1 MNILDLPLK
10 AIWYDMIESG
20 EKKEEYREHN
30 SYWAK
35 RFYVCYDKNTD
46 CRIYIPEKCIVVS
59 LPLSFMMLFVFVTD
73 IQNELCYSN

>member
-35 RFYVCYDKNTD
+35 RFYVCNLKLRKECNLLEMS
-46 CRIYIPEKCIVVS
+46 IG
-59 LPLSFMMLFVFVTD
+59 
-73 IQNELCYSN
+73 

>member
-35 RFYVCYDKNTD
+35 RFYVCLIGREAERHATVHD
-46 CRIYIPEKCIVVS
+46 
-59 LPLSFMMLFVFVTD
+59 VFT
-73 IQNELCYSN
+73 

>member
-35 RFYVCYDKNTD
+35 RFYVCSWKLRKECNLL
-46 CRIYIPEKCIVVS
+46 EMSVG
-59 LPLSFMMLFVFVTD
+59 
-73 IQNELCYSN
+73 

>member
-10 AIWYDMIESG
+10 AIWYNMIESG

-35 RFYVCYDKNTD
+35 RFYDCYEKNTVFTF
-46 CRIYIPEKCIVVS
+46 YM
-59 LPLSFMMLFVFVTD
+59 SF
-73 IQNELCYSN
+73 

>member
-10 AIWYDMIESG
+10 AIWYEMIESG

-46 CRIYIPEKCIVVS
+46 CRIYIPLAIVVS

>member
-35 RFYVCYDKNTD
+35 RFYAMIKT
-46 CRIYIPEKCIVVS
+46 RIAESIFPKSVNIVVS

>member
-35 RFYVCYDKNTD
+35 RFYVC
-46 CRIYIPEKCIVVS
+46 
-59 LPLSFMMLFVFVTD
+59 
-73 IQNELCYSN
+73 IQKLRKECNLLEMSIG